1 MRVAVQKLP
10 GVESVNVSLER
21 ASTDIQLRPGNS
33 ITLEQLRR
41 IIKNNGFTSK
51 EATVTVVGK
60 LIERGGQ
67 PALDVTG
74 TNTVMLIIEDRNSQR
89 LTNRFKTAY
98 VRKPAGV
105 VRLTGTVDSLRFVIG
120 FRCKRFPTHKR
131 ERWRSFRIPG
141 DARRPADRRSR
152 TGGGRTARGRAR
164 REGARTD
171 CP

>member
-21 ASTDIQLRPGNS
+21 ASAEIQLRPGNS

-41 IIKNNGFTSK
+41 IIKNNGFTAK

-74 TNTVMLIIEDRNSQR
+74 TNTVMLIVEDQKQPAIYKQVQDRLRSQ
-89 LTNRFKTAY
+89 
-98 VRKPAGV
+98 PAGV
-105 VRLTGTVDSLRFVIG
+105 VRLTGSVDSL
-120 FRCKRFPTHKR
+120 
-131 ERWRSFRIPG
+131 
-141 DARRPADRRSR
+141 DRLQVQTVS
-152 TGGGRTARGRAR
+152 
-164 REGARTD
+164 D
-171 CP
+171 P